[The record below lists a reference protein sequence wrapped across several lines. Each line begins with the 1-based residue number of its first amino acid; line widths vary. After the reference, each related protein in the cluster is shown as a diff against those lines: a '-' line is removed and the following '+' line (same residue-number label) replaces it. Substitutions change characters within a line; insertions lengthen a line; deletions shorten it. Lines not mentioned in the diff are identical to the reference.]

1 LSEGIRFVY
10 IIDASSLVDL
20 HRLFPPD
27 IFTGLWGRLDLI
39 IHEGRL
45 IAPHE
50 VKREI
55 DVRDDDASKWLSEH
69 QEMVTP
75 TTVEIVHEVT
85 DIIARSRFI
94 ADEKK
99 EKPVADPFLIA
110 QVLVERKQKRFD
122 QTDFFIVTEER
133 GTNSPITDN
142 SLKNLKK
149 IPDLCK
155 YYDIPCL
162 NLIGFFRQEE
172 WKF

>member
-1 LSEGIRFVY
+1 M
-10 IIDASSLVDL
+10 
-20 HRLFPPD
+20 
-27 IFTGLWGRLDLI
+27 DLI
-39 IHEGRL
+39 IRERRL

-55 DVRDDDASKWLSEH
+55 DAGDDDVSKWLSVH
-69 QEMVTP
+69 QEMVSP
-75 TTVEIVHEVT
+75 TSIEIIHEVE
-85 DIIARSRFI
+85 DIIARSPPI

-122 QTDFFIVTEER
+122 QTEYYIITEEK
-133 GTNSPITDN
+133 GTNSSISEN

-149 IPDLCK
+149 IPDLCR
-155 YYDIPCL
+155 YYNIPCL
-162 NLIGFFRQEE
+162 NLIGFFRQEG

>member
-1 LSEGIRFVY
+1 MDQIIRE
-10 IIDASSLVDL
+10 
-20 HRLFPPD
+20 R
-27 IFTGLWGRLDLI
+27 
-39 IHEGRL
+39 RL
-45 IAPHE
+45 ITPHE

-55 DVRDDDASKWLSEH
+55 DAGDDDVSKWLSDH
-69 QEMVTP
+69 QEMVSP
-75 TTVEIVHEVT
+75 TSIEIIHKVE
-85 DIIARSRFI
+85 DIIARSPPI

-122 QTDFFIVTEER
+122 QTEYYIVTEEK
-133 GTNSPITDN
+133 GTNSSISEK

-155 YYDIPCL
+155 YYNIPCL
-162 NLIGFFRQEE
+162 NLIGLFRKEG